1 MMRVYG
7 LDIRGEAA
15 KGRRQHTHVMYGTG
29 VQCAAEPETKIRPT
43 LVSGG
48 SCCLL
53 N

>member
-1 MMRVYG
+1 MGWTKG
-7 LDIRGEAA
+7 LISEAA